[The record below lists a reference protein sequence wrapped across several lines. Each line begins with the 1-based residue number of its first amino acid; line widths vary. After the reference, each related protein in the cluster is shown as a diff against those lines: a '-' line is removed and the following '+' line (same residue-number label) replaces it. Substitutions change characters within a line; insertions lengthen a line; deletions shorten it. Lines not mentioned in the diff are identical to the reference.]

1 VEERAIGTDQAQK
14 FVLTLTPTNT
24 VAYRQVQ
31 LGPVVEGKRIVRSG
45 LDATEE
51 VVVKGLQRVRPG
63 MPVTAQSE
71 MAATDGSKLAN
82 R

>member
-1 VEERAIGTDQAQK
+1 
-14 FVLTLTPTNT
+14 
-24 VAYRQVQ
+24 
-31 LGPVVEGKRIVRSG
+31 VVEGKRIVRSG